1 MMLLSIIMIFEIEL
15 KATEVWKKQ
24 FNAW

>member
-24 FNAW
+24 FNAR